1 MEASM
6 TTRTADP
13 PTKLRLLEA
22 AQKLMLRSG
31 FTATTVDE
39 ICTDA
44 GLTKGSFFHYFKTKE
59 DLGREVLGHYWAS
72 TQARVQSAP
81 FVEIGEPLARLHGYL
96 DLFVALAREPMIEK
110 SCLFGNF
117 SQEVAATHPVLRE
130 TCAEGFA
137 RWRDQIASDLEEARR
152 VHTPSVDFDSASLA
166 DHFIAIYEGSLILAK
181 ARQDPRVIEEGVE
194 HFRRY
199 LDVLF
204 SKAEVKK
211 TEGRKGKR
219 TS

>member
-1 MEASM
+1 MS
-6 TTRTADP
+6 TQNVDP

-22 AQKLMLRSG
+22 AQSLMLKKG

-39 ICTDA
+39 ICADA
-44 GLTKGSFFHYFKTKE
+44 RLTKGSFFHYFKTKE
-59 DLGREVLGHYWAS
+59 DLGRQVLDHYRSS
-72 TQARVQSAP
+72 TQARLQTAP
-81 FVEIGEPLARLHGYL
+81 FVEIEDPFLRLHGYL
-96 DLFVALAREPMIEK
+96 DLFVALARQPAIEK

-117 SQEVAATHPVLRE
+117 AQEIATTHPSLRE

-137 RWRDQIASDLEEARR
+137 FWRDQIASELEEARS
-152 VHTPSVDFDSASLA
+152 VHTPAVDFDSGGVA

-181 ARQDPRVIEEGVE
+181 ARQDPRVIEQGVE

-204 SKAEVKK
+204 GKDKA
-211 TEGRKGKR
+211 TRKGKR
-219 TS
+219 SS